1 MVMTARP
8 YGGKKRK
15 GNEGTVLLFPVFPGP
30 EGKNEKKNEI
40 AAKSNLV
47 FSIIGVSRRRA

>member
-15 GNEGTVLLFPVFPGP
+15 GNAGTVLLFPGP

-47 FSIIGVSRRRA
+47 FSIIGVSRWRA